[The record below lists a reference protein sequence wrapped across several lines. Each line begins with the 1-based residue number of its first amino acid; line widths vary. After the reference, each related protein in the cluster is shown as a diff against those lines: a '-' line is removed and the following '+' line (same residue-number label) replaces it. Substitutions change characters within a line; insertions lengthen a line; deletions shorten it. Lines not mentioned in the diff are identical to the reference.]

1 MTVGMLLKNM
11 TATEFAMWQAYA
23 RVENEKYSDKKD
35 VEPTEEEQE
44 VQQATFEAN
53 LKSSME
59 RKGIRVRKKNVA
71 SQQS

>member
-23 RVENEKYSDKKD
+23 RVDNEKYSDKQD
-35 VEPTEEEQE
+35 REPTLEEQE

-53 LKSSME
+53 VKSSME
-59 RKGIRVRKKNVA
+59 RKGVRVKKKNVA
-71 SQQS
+71 HQ

>member
-1 MTVGMLLKNM
+1 
-11 TATEFAMWQAYA
+11 MWQAYA

-35 VEPTEEEQE
+35 VEPTQEERE

-71 SQQS
+71 S